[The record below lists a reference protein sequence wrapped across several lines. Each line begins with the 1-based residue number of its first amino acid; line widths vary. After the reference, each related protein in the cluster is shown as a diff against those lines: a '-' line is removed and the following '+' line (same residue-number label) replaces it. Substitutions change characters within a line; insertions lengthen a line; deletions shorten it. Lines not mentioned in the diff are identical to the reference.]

1 MVFFLTYND
10 QHCKDHIKIL
20 IKEQVKSFFK
30 LFKYETHSMIC
41 DENANK
47 KYNLF
52 QLIKNW
58 TP

>member
-20 IKEQVKSFFK
+20 INEQVKSFFK
-30 LFKYETHSMIC
+30 LFKYEKHSMFC

-47 KYNLF
+47 KIQFISIN
-52 QLIKNW
+52 
-58 TP
+58 